1 MFKVPSPT
9 ERDVVNRFFVCL
21 GIAIAFAALFLLE
34 PGIANYFGRGHFGWV
49 SMHSLAI
56 SRHADVEG
64 GFVGYSCR
72 IMQSDGSVWYD
83 YFNRYPFPFA
93 ALSKI
98 VLQSLEGDSISYLYS
113 SRQFMNLIYAA
124 NILVF
129 VGIGLALGCDFVLAV
144 AAAFVVGA
152 SPSWLRY
159 KAMFHFDQPSL
170 LCLSALVL
178 LTILLHSSSKYLPNR
193 PTLKSTLFV
202 TSSAVAVVSGR
213 SGAIIIYLFVCLA
226 LSFLGPNTYFY
237 PMRRVL
243 FYALVASIVVLAGFT
258 AYSVYVEMNMNAVSL
273 GDTSIIKSAVRRLG
287 ISAEGFSAASVKK
300 LSWDLAIPRIYGHLT
315 GFIPPLLPAI
325 ICFQVLLSA
334 ASSFRVFRFKP
345 PSLAATSSLGR
356 LFSRSCWSAGF
367 SGISS
372 WCLFRFQSGSVS
384 LLVATFLVGVFWC
397 AGMKN
402 LVVFHS
408 YAVMHIMP
416 FFYILSL
423 LSLSQCFVMACRSL
437 ERSPSCALLGRFLK
451 ALLFGLSVAIY
462 CSFLFGSQARYYYPS
477 LGESE
482 ELRRFF
488 VSVDSFNGFLAAK
501 RPDLLDAL
509 IVRDE
514 EWMPRSPYS
523 QCLLLRNP
531 LSNGFIPG
539 SPVMDTSGVSVPRL
553 SSRNPGK

>member
-1 MFKVPSPT
+1 MFKASSPIA
-9 ERDVVNRFFVCL
+9 RNLVNYFFVCL
-21 GIAIAFAALFLLE
+21 GIAIAFAALFVLE
-34 PGIANYFGRGHFGWV
+34 PGIANYFNRGHFGWV

-56 SRHADVEG
+56 SRHAGVEA

-72 IMQSDGSVWYD
+72 IMQPDGSVWYD

-93 ALSKI
+93 ALSKF
-98 VLQSLEGDSISYLYS
+98 VLQGFEGDSISYLYS

-129 VGIGLALGCDFVLAV
+129 VGIGLALGCDIFL
-144 AAAFVVGA
+144 AAAAALVVGA

-170 LCLSALVL
+170 LCLSALL
-178 LTILLHSSSKYLPNR
+178 LLAILLHESSKYLPNKS
-193 PTLKSTLFV
+193 TLKSALFV
-202 TSSAVAVVSGR
+202 ASSVVAVVSGR
-213 SGAIIIYLFVCLA
+213 SGAIVIYLFVCLA

-243 FYALVASIVVLAGFT
+243 LYALAASIVVLAGFT
-258 AYSVYVEMNMNAVSL
+258 VYSVYVEANMNAVSL
-273 GDTSIIKSAVRRLG
+273 GDTSIVRSAFRRLG

-300 LSWDLAIPRIYGHLT
+300 LSWELAIPRIYRHLT

-325 ICFQVLLSA
+325 ICVQALLLA
-334 ASSFRVFRFKP
+334 AGSFYRFRFKP
-345 PSLAATSSLGR
+345 PSLVAFGSLGWF
-356 LFSRSCWSAGF
+356 FSWPWWSAGF
-367 SGISS
+367 SRISS
-372 WCLFRFQSGSVS
+372 WCLFRFRSGSFS
-384 LLVATFLVGVFWC
+384 LLVATFLVGLFWC

-408 YAVMHIMP
+408 YSVMYIMP

-423 LSLSQCFVMACRSL
+423 LSLSQCFVLASGSL
-437 ERSPSCALLGRFLK
+437 ERTPSCVPLGKFLK
-451 ALLFGLSVAIY
+451 ALLFGLSLAVY

-477 LGESE
+477 LSESE
-482 ELRRFF
+482 ELQRFF
-488 VSVDSFNGFLAAK
+488 VSVDSFNRSLTAK

-531 LSNGFIPG
+531 LSSGSILD
-539 SPVMDTSGVSVPRL
+539 SPVLDKSGVSVPQL
-553 SSRNPGK
+553 SSRNPAK